1 MGALRAYS
9 QRRAIGAKGGLFG
22 ALAKKTV
29 GGLAR
34 SIPGVGL
41 VTTAASVGSA
51 LLPKQPGFATGLV
64 TGAAAGPATR
74 MATSAAKQ
82 VASRAAQAISGP
94 RKKYRRQNV
103 GNMKALKRAIRRIQ
117 GAEKLFRQV
126 LSVQGKS
133 HTGIK
138 PKKGRR

>member
-1 MGALRAYS
+1 VGALRAYS
-9 QRRAIGAKGGLFG
+9 NRRAIGAKGGIMG
-22 ALAKKTV
+22 ALTKKLA
-29 GGLAR
+29 GGMVR
-34 SIPGVGL
+34 TIPGVGIA
-41 VTTAASVGSA
+41 TTAMSA
-51 LLPKQPGFATGLV
+51 GKMLLPKKPGFGTGLV
-64 TGAAAGPATR
+64 TGMASGPATR
-74 MATSAAKQ
+74 AASTVATRTAQVAKQ
-82 VASRAAQAISGP
+82 VFTGE

-138 PKKGRR
+138 PKRRK

>member
-74 MATSAAKQ
+74 MAKQ

>member
-1 MGALRAYS
+1 MGALRLYS
-9 QRRAIGAKGGLFG
+9 TRSTIGAKGGILSGLMKVG
-22 ALAKKTV
+22 AKGAM
-29 GGLAR
+29 R

-41 VTTAASVGSA
+41 ATTAFSASKA
-51 LLPKQPGFATGLV
+51 LLPKKPGFGTGLV
-64 TGAAAGPATR
+64 TGMASGPATKA
-74 MATSAAKQ
+74 ATAATRTLTQKAVQ
-82 VASRAAQAISGP
+82 TFTT

-103 GNMKALKRAIRRIQ
+103 GNMKALRRAIRRIQ

-138 PKKGRR
+138 PKKKGR